1 MKKIILSLLALFV
14 FGNVFSQGIE
24 FEHGTFSEVLA
35 KAKKE
40 NKVVFMDCYTT
51 WCGPC
56 KYLAKNIFTQKE
68 VGDFFNKNFVNVKM
82 DMESEAGK
90 PLMERY
96 QVSAF
101 PTLLW
106 LDSDGNIQHKMVG
119 AGDANSLL
127 ETAKLALDSKNNW
140 AALNKQFEKGDRSS
154 EFMQKYILTS
164 AKAGID
170 TKEAVESYFS
180 SKKTE
185 DLINVKD
192 AELIASTIKSTANP
206 VFHFVLKNRAKFYTV
221 ADKANIDQFL
231 EYTML
236 GEMGQLV
243 RKGDMEALNLKKNE
257 LIALDKEVGTKVVA
271 FLDMNMLQR
280 DPDQKKF
287 FQAMADYAVK
297 YDFDNS
303 ENLNRYAWTIAE
315 AKEALGKELLSTALK
330 MAKRSVEL
338 NANFANIDTYA
349 FLLNKV
355 GQKEEAKFQAEKSVK
370 LAPED
375 QKKDLWAVKFLSGEE
390 N

>member
-1 MKKIILSLLALFV
+1 MKKIIVMFAALLICS
-14 FGNVFSQGIE
+14 NVFSQGIQ
-24 FEHGTFSEVLA
+24 FEHGTFDEALA

-40 NKVVFMDCYTT
+40 NKIVFVDCYTT

-68 VGDFFNKNFVNVKM
+68 VGDFFNQNFVNVKM
-82 DMESEAGK
+82 DMESEEGK
-90 PLMERY
+90 PLMGKY
-96 QVSAF
+96 QVAAF

-106 LDSDGNIQHKMVG
+106 LDAEGNIQHKMVG

-127 ETAKLALDSKNNW
+127 ATASLALDTKNNW
-140 AALNKQFEKGDRSS
+140 SALNKQYENGDRSS

-170 TKEAVESYFS
+170 TKEAVDSYFS
-180 SKKTE
+180 SKKVE
-185 DLINVKD
+185 DLINAKD
-192 AELIASTIKSTANP
+192 ADLIASTIKSTSNP
-206 VFHFVLKNRAKFYTV
+206 VFHFVLKNKTKFYAV
-221 ADKANIDQFL
+221 ADKAQVDQFL

-236 GEMGQLV
+236 GEMGQLA
-243 RKGDMEALNLKKNE
+243 RKGDMEALDLKKKE
-257 LIALDKEVGTKVVA
+257 LIALDQEVGAKVVA
-271 FLDMNMLQR
+271 FLDMNMLRR

-287 FQAMADYAVK
+287 YQAMADYAVK

-315 AKEALGKELLSTALK
+315 VKEDLGNGLIDTALK

-349 FLLNKV
+349 FLLNKA
-355 GQKEEAKFQAEKSVK
+355 GQNKEAKVQAEKSVK
-370 LAPED
+370 LAPQD
-375 QKKDLWAVKFLSGEE
+375 QKKDLWSDKFLKGE